1 MLTEMR
7 HTTDQLR
14 NIFWEQ
20 EKKIEYLKRDLSQI
34 EEVQRGKAKEQ
45 AELTAMLNELER
57 ALKIKKTELSIEKD
71 NESSI
76 LTH

>member
-20 EKKIEYLKRDLSQI
+20 EKKIEYLKRELAQT
-34 EEVQRGKAKEQ
+34 EEIQRAKGKEQ
-45 AELTAMLNELER
+45 AELTALLTELER

-76 LTH
+76 LAH

>member
-45 AELTAMLNELER
+45 AELTAMLTELER

>member
-1 MLTEMR
+1 MTEMR

-45 AELTAMLNELER
+45 AELTAMLTELER